1 MERDRR
7 DDARLAARLLPAM
20 TGPASLA
27 DGEST
32 AASALKAMHAGP
44 RPLILPNVWDPVSA
58 RAFADAGF
66 GALAT
71 SSSAVAATLGYSD
84 GETPAAE
91 MLAVVARIA
100 SSVSVPVTADV
111 ETGYGLAPAELVARL
126 VEAGVAGCNLEDSD
140 RASDL
145 LFEPERQADFLA
157 AVRAEAGSELVI
169 NARVDVYVRQR
180 ARVAT
185 DDPALRQA
193 VTDDAVGRANRY
205 LAAGADCAY
214 PILAPAAALA
224 ELVHRI
230 HGPVN
235 VMFRPGGLTLSELA
249 GIGVARITFGG
260 GLHAQAAQAIRDMA
274 AVLAREL

>member
-1 MERDRR
+1 
-7 DDARLAARLLPAM
+7 M
-20 TGPASLA
+20 TGPASHP
-27 DGEST
+27 DGESAAAGT
-32 AASALKAMHAGP
+32 ASTLRAMHAGP
-44 RPLILPNVWDPVSA
+44 QPLVLPNVWDPVSA
-58 RAFADAGF
+58 RAFAEAGF

-91 MLAVVARIA
+91 MLTAVARIA

-126 VEAGVAGCNLEDSD
+126 IEAGVAGCNLEDSD
-140 RASDL
+140 GESGQ

-157 AVRAEAGSELVI
+157 AVRAEAGHELVI

-180 ARVAT
+180 AGDVAA
-185 DDPALRQA
+185 DDPARRQA

-205 LAAGADCAY
+205 LAAGADCTY
-214 PILAPAAALA
+214 PILAPSAALA
-224 ELVHRI
+224 ELVQRT

-235 VMFRPGGLTLSELA
+235 AMFRPGGPSLAELA
-249 GIGVARITFGG
+249 GLGVARITFGG
-260 GLHAQAAQAIRDMA
+260 GLHAQAEQALRDMA
-274 AVLAREL
+274 AVLAAEL